1 MTVVATFPKLAH
13 DWLKHELDPTL
24 YRRAGVIKS
33 GSGKV
38 TTGTVLGQI
47 AVGAASAAA
56 KAGGNAANTGA
67 LTLDATTPVLANAKV
82 GVYSVR
88 CIAAAANGGTF
99 RVEDPD
105 GIVIGDVAVGDTF
118 ADGVKF
124 SIADGSQDFIV
135 GEGFDITVAA
145 GTKKYVPIDFA
156 ALDGSEKAAAILIN
170 GCDATSAD
178 AETAVLTGK
187 AQIVPSQLVWPAG
200 ATSDQKNAALA
211 QLAALDVVSHQRF

>member
-1 MTVVATFPKLAH
+1 MTVVATYPKVAR

-24 YRRAGVIKS
+24 FRRAGVIKS

-38 TTGTVLGQI
+38 ITGTVLGAI
-47 AVGAASAAA
+47 LLGAAAAAA

-67 LTLDATTPVLANAKV
+67 LTLDVATPVLANAKV
-82 GVYSVR
+82 GVYTVR

-105 GIVIGDVAVGDTF
+105 GIVIGDVAVGATF

-124 SIADGSQDFIV
+124 SIADGAQDFIV

-145 GTKKYVPIDFA
+145 ATKKYVPINFA
-156 ALDGSEKAAAILIN
+156 ALDGSQKAAAILIHLT
-170 GCDATSAD
+170 DATSAD
-178 AETAVLTGK
+178 VEGAILTGH
-187 AQIVPSQLVWPAG
+187 AQIVPSQLGWPEG
-200 ATSDQKNAALA
+200 ATTDQKNAALA
-211 QLAALDVVSHQRF
+211 QLAALGIVSHQRF